1 MERIELSTN
10 LEYGI
15 IFINLFVFLI
25 APYLPNVV
33 YDSFVETYVGAIL
46 LLLVVLYSIMYG
58 YLVTVS
64 TFTAVASLFAE
75 SHARKASKVKGAANL
90 PEPPSP
96 STINGV
102 NAKTTLLNPD
112 KMDEV
117 IAPVEKLVPKETH
130 PETHTPDDDHS
141 EKTVTFTVKDDDD
154 NSFKP
159 VDASIN
165 EKEPL
170 PTISISKDVADIYE
184 KTAHL
189 DKMDE

>member
-1 MERIELSTN
+1 MERKELSTN

-46 LLLVVLYSIMYG
+46 LLLLVLYSIMYG

-75 SHARKASKVKGAANL
+75 SHARKASKVKGAAHL
-90 PEPPSP
+90 PDPQSAT
-96 STINGV
+96 TINGV
-102 NAKTTLLNPD
+102 NSKTTLLNPD
-112 KMDEV
+112 KIDEV
-117 IAPVEKLVPKETH
+117 IAPVQKLVPKETH
-130 PETHTPDDDHS
+130 PETHTPDDDHA
-141 EKTVTFTVKDDDD
+141 EKTVTFTVKDDD
-154 NSFKP
+154 NVFKP
-159 VDASIN
+159 VDASID

-170 PTISISKDVADIYE
+170 PTISISKDVANIYE

>member
-1 MERIELSTN
+1 MERKELSTN
-10 LEYGI
+10 VEYGI

-46 LLLVVLYSIMYG
+46 LLLLVLYSIMYG

-75 SHARKASKVKGAANL
+75 SHARKASKVKGAAHL
-90 PEPPSP
+90 PVASP
-96 STINGV
+96 TINGV
-102 NAKTTLLNPD
+102 NAETTLLNPD

-117 IAPVEKLVPKETH
+117 IAPVQKLVPKETH
-130 PETHTPDDDHS
+130 PESHTPDDDPA
-141 EKTVTFTVKDDDD
+141 EKTVTFTAKDDD
-154 NSFKP
+154 NTFKP
-159 VDASIN
+159 VDASID

-170 PTISISKDVADIYE
+170 PTISLSKDVANIYE
-184 KTAHL
+184 KSANF